1 MSIDLKGKL
10 AGNPEKTEIDTRF
23 KVSDDAVINF
33 GKGVQI
39 TDEDDEV
46 KKYTTNGYFLGVAL
60 ESNEKI
66 GTDDTRDYDKYDT
79 IKILKKGIV
88 YVELD
93 DDVDLDIDGPAVG
106 INPSS
111 GDFGTSDAYDTI
123 YGAEFLESG
132 SAGDEI
138 RMRLNFP
145 SQQANA

>member
-1 MSIDLKGKL
+1 MSITKKGKFV
-10 AGNPEKTEIDTRF
+10 GNPQKSEIDTRF
-23 KVSDDAVINF
+23 KVSDDAVVKF

-46 KKYTTNGYFLGVAL
+46 KTYASNGYFLGVAL
-60 ESNEKI
+60 EADEKI
-66 GTDDTRDYDKYDT
+66 GTDDVRDYDKYDT
-79 IKILKKGIV
+79 IKVLKKGIV

-93 DDVDLDIDGPAVG
+93 DDVDLDTDGPAVG
-106 INPSS
+106 INASS

-123 YGAEFLESG
+123 YGAEFLDSG
-132 SAGDEI
+132 SAGDEV